1 VETRSGVGSFHDAA
15 VLWPTES
22 ERDPTEE
29 TTMRLRLFA
38 LLAAT
43 AILVAAAAVFTL
55 AREDEAAVNAA
66 SVSEHPVAIPAS
78 ARTVAVSPQM
88 PMPSAHERRL
98 SAMLEHGTMP
108 DRPMMAEVM
117 TDTDCTPDAE
127 MISRC
132 RNVVRLAD
140 GRQIVLRH
148 PHDMT
153 SIPCLA
159 PGERV
164 QLIPNGV

>member
-1 VETRSGVGSFHDAA
+1 
-15 VLWPTES
+15 
-22 ERDPTEE
+22 
-29 TTMRLRLFA
+29 MRLRLFA

-43 AILVAAAAVFTL
+43 AVLVVAAGVLTL
-55 AREDEAAVNAA
+55 ARGEEAADD
-66 SVSEHPVAIPAS
+66 SSTFVSEHPVAVPAA
-78 ARTVAVSPQM
+78 ARTVAVSSAM

-98 SAMLEHGTMP
+98 SAMLEDGRMP
-108 DRPMMAEVM
+108 ERPMMAEVM
-117 TDTDCTPDAE
+117 TDTNCTPDAA

-132 RNVVRLAD
+132 RNVMRLAD

-153 SIPCLA
+153 KIPCLA

-164 QLIPNGV
+164 RLIPNGV